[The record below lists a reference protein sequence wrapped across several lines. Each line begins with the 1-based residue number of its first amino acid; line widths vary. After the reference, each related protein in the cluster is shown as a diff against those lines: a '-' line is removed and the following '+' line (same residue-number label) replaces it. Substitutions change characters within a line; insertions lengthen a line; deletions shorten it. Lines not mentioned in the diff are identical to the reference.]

1 MAFFDSK
8 MCWPISSTKLLL
20 LTCKVV
26 FTVSIGVINIRQSP
40 ADNDAAPVFA
50 AIGKS

>member
-1 MAFFDSK
+1 MAFFLSNFFL
-8 MCWPISSTKLLL
+8 PISSIKVLLH
-20 LTCKVV
+20 TCKVV
-26 FTVSIGVINIRQSP
+26 FTVSIGVINIRQIP